1 LGVDVQGFKFC
12 RSLPIGARMTFLEPS
27 SSHFTADSAANRERA
42 ARSGASRSRGVASG
56 LLAALLTAVSLMA
69 LTPAAHAESGGLA
82 SSAPGTETVEVPST
96 PASTAETEAP
106 SVTAPSGV
114 TPTIPTPTV
123 PGALAT
129 MRGTKAIAP
138 ASAPTAV
145 KRLIA
150 AANHIRTTP
159 YIWGGGHA
167 SFLSKGYDCS
177 GSVSY
182 ALHGAKLLESPL
194 VSGSFM
200 NWGEA
205 GPGKWITI
213 YANKAHV
220 YMVVAGL
227 RFDTGGDLA
236 GETGPRW
243 HAEPPFPK
251 GFVVRHPVGY

>member
-1 LGVDVQGFKFC
+1 V
-12 RSLPIGARMTFLEPS
+12 SLLE
-27 SSHFTADSAANRERA
+27 
-42 ARSGASRSRGVASG
+42 RSGALSGKTRTTARSFALDAAVALACLILA
-56 LLAALLTAVSLMA
+56 LLALA
-69 LTPAAHAESGGLA
+69 PAAHAAGSSGAGGV
-82 SSAPGTETVEVPST
+82 SSTYSGETVETPSI
-96 PASTAETEAP
+96 PAAPAETEVP
-106 SVTAPSGV
+106 GVSEPSGV
-114 TPTIPTPTV
+114 PIPAPVGGPTV

-129 MRGTKAIAP
+129 MRGTAALAP
-138 ASAPTAV
+138 AAAPVAV
-145 KRLIA
+145 KRVIA

-159 YIWGGGHA
+159 YIWGGGHLAWA
-167 SFLSKGYDCS
+167 STGYDCS

-182 ALHGAKLLESPL
+182 ALHGGQLLEAPL

-200 NWGEA
+200 TWGEP

-227 RFDTGGDLA
+227 RFDTGGDIA

-243 HAEPPFPK
+243 HAEPPYPQ

>member
-1 LGVDVQGFKFC
+1 VSLSR
-12 RSLPIGARMTFLEPS
+12 RSQSL
-27 SSHFTADSAANRERA
+27 SAQTRVSAGSFA
-42 ARSGASRSRGVASG
+42 LACVVA
-56 LLAALLTAVSLMA
+56 LLALAFA
-69 LTPAAHAESGGLA
+69 PAAQAESGGI
-82 SSAPGTETVEVPST
+82 SSSYSGETVETPSI
-96 PASTAETEAP
+96 PASTAETEIP
-106 SVTAPSGV
+106 GVEAPSGV
-114 TPTIPTPTV
+114 SVPSPLGPTV

-129 MRGTKAIAP
+129 MRGTKALAP

-145 KRLIA
+145 KQVIA

-159 YIWGGGHA
+159 YIWGGGHLRWA
-167 SFLSKGYDCS
+167 DKGYDCS

-182 ALHGAKLLESPL
+182 ALHGGKLLEAPL

-200 NWGEA
+200 TWGEP

-227 RFDTGGDLA
+227 RFDTGGDVS

-243 HAEPPFPK
+243 HAEPPYPK

>member
-1 LGVDVQGFKFC
+1 VTSLRRTSALSPETRASTRGF
-12 RSLPIGARMTFLEPS
+12 AVATFVCL
-27 SSHFTADSAANRERA
+27 TAL
-42 ARSGASRSRGVASG
+42 V
-56 LLAALLTAVSLMA
+56 LLALALLVLAF
-69 LTPAAHAESGGLA
+69 TPAARAESGGF
-82 SSAPGTETVEVPST
+82 SSSYSGETVETPT
-96 PASTAETEAP
+96 IPASTAETEVP
-106 SVTAPSGV
+106 GVSEPSGV
-114 TPTIPTPTV
+114 PTPSPLGPTV

-129 MRGTKAIAP
+129 MRGTKALAP

-145 KRLIA
+145 KRVIA

-159 YIWGGGHA
+159 YVWGGGH
-167 SFLSKGYDCS
+167 LSWVSTGYDCS

-182 ALHGAKLLESPL
+182 ALHGGKLLEAPL

-200 NWGEA
+200 TWGEP

-227 RFDTGGDLA
+227 RFDTGGDIA

-243 HAEPPFPK
+243 HAEPPYPN